1 MALTV
6 TDRTHWQERI
16 GRRIDQ
22 RIETLVAKQDPTL
35 LQRVSEQARQKA
47 CESLG
52 ISSQQQELDAIQK
65 QKEVLERRE
74 RRLQA
79 EQRALLSGKTV
90 EEELERG
97 GYYGRADHEV
107 EGAVKTRARALE
119 ADILAESDLG
129 RQVLALRQEK
139 DNLLDTVWLA
149 TSSSQIKELW
159 QQVNALL
166 ELTPTAL
173 EDKALKIAPAQEQE

>member
-1 MALTV
+1 MGLTLAEK
-6 TDRTHWQERI
+6 THWRERI
-16 GRRIDQ
+16 GKRIEQ

-47 CESLG
+47 YESLDIRG
-52 ISSQQQELDAIQK
+52 QQEELEAIEK
-65 QKEVLERRE
+65 QKKDIERRE
-74 RRLQA
+74 RRLKA
-79 EQRALLSGKTV
+79 EQRAVINGTTP

-97 GYYGRADHEV
+97 GYYSHYDNDV
-107 EGAVKTRARALE
+107 ENAVKARARALE

-129 RQVLALRQEK
+129 KQVLVFREEK

-159 QQVNALL
+159 EQVNALL
-166 ELTPTAL
+166 ELKPTAL
-173 EDKALKIAPAQEQE
+173 EEKALKIAPVENA